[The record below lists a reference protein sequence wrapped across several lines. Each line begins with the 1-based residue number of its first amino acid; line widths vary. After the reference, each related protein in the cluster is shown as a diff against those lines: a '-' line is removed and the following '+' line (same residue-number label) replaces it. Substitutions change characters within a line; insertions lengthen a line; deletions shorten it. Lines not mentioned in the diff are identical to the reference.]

1 MLSKYAINDIYYVI
15 NYVFMLSIRCNN
27 TSKIIPGMGQI
38 STLGTALSI
47 DLIFATGNI
56 YVKEGIIG
64 GIFMFNRWGVVL
76 NNTYNSY

>member
-1 MLSKYAINDIYYVI
+1 MLSKYAINDIYYLI

-47 DLIFATGNI
+47 DLIFQQVT
-56 YVKEGIIG
+56 YMLKKVLLEVFLCSTDG
-64 GIFMFNRWGVVL
+64 GL
-76 NNTYNSY
+76 

>member
-38 STLGTALSI
+38 STLGRALPYLLTSFLQQVTYMLKKVLLEVFLCST
-47 DLIFATGNI
+47 D
-56 YVKEGIIG
+56 G
-64 GIFMFNRWGVVL
+64 GL
-76 NNTYNSY
+76 